1 MWACHQYCETSI
13 GQINEEKSARITND
27 IEMGLD
33 VFQDFSVFLYLSQE
47 YNSSVKCFLDS
58 ELFCGFD
65 Q

>member
-1 MWACHQYCETSI
+1 MCVCHQYYENST
-13 GQINEEKSARITND
+13 GQINEEKSARMTND